1 MKTAARH
8 RGWWVAG
15 ALLALYA
22 LLAVPALL
30 RDASV
35 ADEHPHILSG
45 WLFWDSGRFSG
56 GLDNPPLGQLL
67 LAAPLRL
74 LRVDYHFP
82 ADTHLWLAR
91 LPVLLLALALAALVA
106 RWGARLGG
114 APVACAALLALCLE
128 PNLLAHGHLAT
139 LDLPLTFF
147 WWAALWRWREVLE
160 QQSEPRPGNAWPA
173 VLTFATAVALA
184 ASTKFTGLLL
194 LPACWLTALVV
205 LRGRRAWLRA
215 TACIAGA
222 GLLLLLATHVF
233 YAFGSL
239 RHGLPEHWLQALA
252 GKLTHREEGHFAY
265 LAGRRSL
272 TGFPEYYLATLLFKL
287 PLPLLGFAV
296 LGGVYGWRRLSRLDR
311 ACLCVPSLFLLLVVS
326 LVRVNIGIRH
336 VLPMLPAI
344 VLLAALGIVQA
355 WQRGRWARFA
365 VVASMLA
372 WAAGFGLA
380 VPHYLAYFNVLG
392 GGPAG
397 GHRFLLDS
405 NLAWGQDDSRLERF
419 LAHAAGTGETWEVNP
434 SPRTARTGKLAV
446 DANTL
451 HQLLREDPTPFTWL
465 RPMRPA
471 GHAGFSWALYDLSLE
486 DFEHRAQQRPTDAE
500 AQIAWAE
507 ALQAQGEGSRATA
520 VYDSAARAT
529 GGAARVF
536 HSAAFTALER
546 GDFAAADAWIR
557 RGLDRHPTD
566 RVLAA
571 SMQRLRLERR
581 FAGGELAASG
591 RDALEL
597 GLWWAEHGEID
608 KALPWLQRAAAARPR
623 DAESLRALAVGL
635 AQLGKFEEAART
647 LEPVA
652 ARAGLGA
659 DLAALR
665 RLART
670 SAIVAILD
678 ARRHAGRDSA
688 TSPEPEFDS
697 AAGME
702 LAAAMFRVR
711 RYDAAA
717 AVLVEI
723 LRRDP
728 ADGAALALLC
738 EIQVRTKLRIVP
750 ERLTARRVRTAG
762 QDREDGGDENRA
774 EPGR

>member
-1 MKTAARH
+1 MNTALPQ
-8 RGWWVAG
+8 RGWGIAG

-22 LLAVPALL
+22 LLAVPAIQ
-30 RDASV
+30 REAAV

-67 LAAPLRL
+67 VAAPLRL
-74 LRVDYHFP
+74 LHVDYQFP

-91 LPVLLLALALAALVA
+91 LPVLLLLLALAALVA
-106 RWGARLGG
+106 RWGSEIGG
-114 APVACAALLALCLE
+114 VPVACAALLALCLE

-139 LDLPLTFF
+139 LDVPLTFF
-147 WWAALWRWREVLE
+147 WWAALWRWR
-160 QQSEPRPGNAWPA
+160 A
-173 VLTFATAVALA
+173 VLAAQSAEKQGIASPALVFFATAVALA
-184 ASTKFTGLLL
+184 AGTKFTGLLL
-194 LPACWLTALVV
+194 LPACWVTSLVV
-205 LRGRRAWLRA
+205 LRGRRAWLQSTA
-215 TACIAGA
+215 TIVGA
-222 GLLLLLATHVF
+222 LLLLVLATHVF
-233 YAFGSL
+233 YAFGNV
-239 RHGLPEHWLQALA
+239 RHGLPEHWGVAIA
-252 GKLTHREEGHFAY
+252 GKITHREEGHFAY

-287 PLPLLGFAV
+287 PLPLLAFAV
-296 LGGVYGWRRLSRLDR
+296 FGGVSGWRRLSRLDR
-311 ACLCVPSLFLLLVVS
+311 ACLVVPALFLLLVVS

-336 VLPMLPAI
+336 VLPVLPAI
-344 VLLAALGIVQA
+344 VLLAGLGIAQA
-355 WQRGRWARFA
+355 WQRGRWARGA
-365 VVASMLA
+365 VVTAMLA

-380 VPHYLAYFNVLG
+380 APQYLAYFNVLG

-405 NLAWGQDDSRLERF
+405 NLAWGQDDDRLEQF
-419 LAHAAGTGETWEVNP
+419 LARADRAGETWEVNP
-434 SPRTARTGKLAV
+434 SPKTARTGKFAV
-446 DANTL
+446 DVNTL
-451 HQLLREDPTPFTWL
+451 HQLLRADPTPYIWL
-465 RPMRPA
+465 RPLRPR
-471 GHAGFSWALYDLSLE
+471 GHAGFSWRLYDLSLE
-486 DFEHRAQQRPTDAE
+486 DFAARARQRPTDAE

-507 ALQAQGEGSRATA
+507 ALQFNGETSRAGA
-520 VYDSAARAT
+520 VYDSAANAT
-529 GGAARVF
+529 AGAARVF
-536 HSAAFTALER
+536 HSAAFAALER

-581 FAGGELAASG
+581 FVGTGPTASG

-597 GLWWAEHGEID
+597 GLWWAERGEID
-608 KALPWLQRAAAARPR
+608 KALPWLERAASARPR
-623 DAESLRALAVGL
+623 DAESQRALAVGL
-635 AQLGKFEEAART
+635 AQLGKFEAAART

-670 SAIVAILD
+670 SAGLWQSEF
-678 ARRHAGRDSA
+678 GDSA
-688 TSPEPEFDS
+688 PAPEFDP

-702 LAAAMFRVR
+702 FAAAMFRVR
-711 RYDAAA
+711 RYDPAAA
-717 AVLVEI
+717 ALVEI

-738 EIQVRTKLRIVP
+738 EMQVRSKLLIVP
-750 ERLTARRVRTAG
+750 ERLNPRSITS
-762 QDREDGGDENRA
+762 EDVNRG